1 MPKSKPNNVVDFR
14 TGKPLPVATNV
25 PREVIPKAVKPDNT
39 SQTDKPGKASKSK
52 PKADAGVT
60 TQVKSAKAGQEKKPG
75 KQATTAQFAHDW
87 EFKPRFRKGAFG
99 WKSQPAISRIKEAVS
114 EIKKVAKKDPAL
126 AADGAVI
133 LFEKLSPALEHV
145 DSSSG
150 AIGSAVN
157 KAIDDLVPIIS
168 AASVDESI
176 REEWLQRLET
186 AMEED
191 RMPYI
196 EYLGECWGELCSTK
210 ERASKAADALIG
222 FVRLSWSTKGA
233 WDFFKG
239 TSPCLSALLKAE
251 RYEEILELLALKER
265 NIWNYQQFGV
275 KALVKMGKFSEA
287 VQYAEKC
294 GNGYLDRSFL
304 ASACEEVLLQAGRTE
319 EAYRNYAI
327 DANRH
332 ASYLSTFRAIAKK
345 YPAIDR
351 KHILQDLINAFPGEE
366 GKWFATAKELGEFDL
381 ALELAR
387 KSPCDPMTLSRAL
400 KEHSESHPQF
410 ALNAGICALHWFL
423 EGYGYEVSGL
433 DVLRAYTDTLKVAQA
448 LGMESQLR
456 DAIADSVKEK
466 AARKVYFAELLAKE
480 LR

>member
-1 MPKSKPNNVVDFR
+1 MKKNKPDNYNVVDLR
-14 TGKPLPVATNV
+14 TGKPLLSGTQIPT
-25 PREVIPKAVKPDNT
+25 EVIPKG
-39 SQTDKPGKASKSK
+39 DKTRKTSKSK
-52 PKADAGVT
+52 PETDAGVK
-60 TQVKSAKAGQEKKPG
+60 TQVKSAKAGQAKKPG
-75 KQATTAQFAHDW
+75 KQAATAQFAHDW

-133 LFEKLSPALEHV
+133 LLEKLSPALEHV

-157 KAIDDLVPIIS
+157 KAIDNLVPIIS
-168 AASVDESI
+168 AAAVDESI

-191 RMPYI
+191 HMPYI
-196 EYLGECWGELCSTK
+196 EYLGDHWGELCATK
-210 ERASKAADALIG
+210 ERASKAADDLIG
-222 FVRLSWSTKGA
+222 YVRSSWSANRVG
-233 WDFFKG
+233 DFFKG

-265 NIWNYQQFGV
+265 NIWDYQQFGV

-294 GNGYLDRSFL
+294 GRGNIDRSLL
-304 ASACEEVLLQAGRTE
+304 ASACEEVLLQAGRRE

-327 DANRH
+327 DANHH

-345 YPAIDR
+345 YPEIER

-387 KSPCDPMTLSRAL
+387 KSPCDPLTLSRAV

-410 ALNAGICALHWFL
+410 ALNAGVLALHWFL

-433 DVLRAYTDTLKVAQA
+433 DVLAAFKDTMKVAQA
-448 LGMESQLR
+448 LGVESQ
-456 DAIADSVKEK
+456 VKEK
-466 AARKVYFAELLAKE
+466 LTEVVEHRWAKKDPIAELIGRQ